1 LPAVDP
7 QGLAA
12 RISPKAARKKGG
24 AIFAR
29 FLVMPT
35 HHPDD
40 SLLLEY
46 AAGSL
51 DEAKA
56 LLVATHLALC
66 PACRNA
72 VRSGE
77 AASAALAFAG
87 DVTETISSLVP
98 DVSGEAVE
106 APPAR
111 HAASSGLS
119 LPQPLRGYLGASVTS
134 LPWSSVGLGLREY
147 RLPEFKS
154 STAVRLLAIPAG
166 RRMPRHTHEGEEL
179 TLVLQGS
186 FSDVTGDYQRGDV
199 ATADSTLDHQPRA
212 GEGEECLCLAVE
224 EAPLRFTGVTGTV
237 LTAVARARN
246 LFGR

>member
-1 LPAVDP
+1 
-7 QGLAA
+7 
-12 RISPKAARKKGG
+12 
-24 AIFAR
+24 
-29 FLVMPT
+29 MPT

-51 DEAKA
+51 GEAKA

-77 AASAALAFAG
+77 AAGAALAFAN
-87 DVTETISSLVP
+87 ETPETVSSPMP
-98 DVSGEAVE
+98 DVSGEVVE
-106 APPAR
+106 APPAPS
-111 HAASSGLS
+111 AVPAGLA
-119 LPQPLRGYLGASVTS
+119 LPQPLRGYLGSPVAA

-154 STAVRLLAIPAG
+154 TTAVRLLAIPAG

-199 ATADSTLDHQPRA
+199 ATADGRIEHQPQA
-212 GEGEECLCLAVE
+212 GSGEECLCLAVE
-224 EAPLRFTGVTGTV
+224 DAPLRLTGVTGAV
-237 LTAVARARN
+237 LTAAVRART